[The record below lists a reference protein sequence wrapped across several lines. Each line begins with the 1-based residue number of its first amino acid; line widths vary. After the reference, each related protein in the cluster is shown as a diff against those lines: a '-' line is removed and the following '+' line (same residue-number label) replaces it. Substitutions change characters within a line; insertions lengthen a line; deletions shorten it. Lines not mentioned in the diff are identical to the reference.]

1 MGGGSKNFEEHD
13 IKSQNCLQQI
23 AHRNLG
29 SKDAVDKGSKG
40 VGNMLL
46 ETRERRIPFM

>member
-29 SKDAVDKGSKG
+29 SKDTVDKGSKG
-40 VGNMLL
+40 SGEYVIGN
-46 ETRERRIPFM
+46 